1 MSDKEYQSISH
12 LSNQLHNQILHL
24 EEGEMELEE
33 LQFALENAREIYERL
48 VVLRYRAYDELVH
61 TTREM
66 PMSAETVVPELPIEE
81 PLVEVSEEESE
92 EESEFVLEV
101 ESKVEA
107 PIEQESLFDEIAD
120 VAPEPIPAPS
130 TPPAPAAAPQKAVE
144 HESIGEKLS
153 KSPIPDLKK
162 AIGLNQKFLF
172 INTLFSGDAI
182 AYDEA
187 VSDINRMSA
196 YADAENKCSELRLKY
211 KWSDEEPAT
220 EQFKDL
226 VERRFL

>member
-24 EEGEMELEE
+24 EDGELELE
-33 LQFALENAREIYERL
+33 DLQFALENAREIYERL

-81 PLVEVSEEESE
+81 PLVEVAEEPE
-92 EESEFVLEV
+92 LATEV
-101 ESKVEA
+101 ESKVET
-107 PIEQESLFDEIAD
+107 PIEQESLFEEIPE
-120 VAPEPIPAPS
+120 VAPAPIPFSPAQPS
-130 TPPAPAAAPQKAVE
+130 PSKKPVE

-153 KSPIPDLKK
+153 KSPIADLKK

-172 INTLFSGDAI
+172 INTLFAGDAI

-187 VSDINRMSA
+187 VSEINKMPSFSE
-196 YADAENKCSELRLKY
+196 AEVKCSELRVKY

-220 EQFKDL
+220 EQFEDL

>member
-24 EEGEMELEE
+24 EEGEMELDE
-33 LQFALENAREIYERL
+33 LLFALENAREIYERL
-48 VVLRYRAYDELVH
+48 VVLRYKAYDELVH

-66 PMSAETVVPELPIEE
+66 PMSAETVVPELPIAE
-81 PLVEVSEEESE
+81 PLVEVSEEQPE
-92 EESEFVLEV
+92 EEPELLTEV
-101 ESKVEA
+101 ESKVET
-107 PIEQESLFDEIAD
+107 PIEQESLFAEMPE
-120 VAPEPIPAPS
+120 VAPEPMPAPP
-130 TPPAPAAAPQKAVE
+130 TPPATTQKPVE

-187 VSDINRMSA
+187 VSDINKMPSFS
-196 YADAENKCSELRLKY
+196 DAENKCSELRVKY

-220 EQFKDL
+220 EQFEDL